1 MPEESISVEEGSE
14 MKTSNGFF
22 RAQTH
27 EKTTDLSLLG
37 KVLYE
42 KRNENMDVE
51 DELSEF
57 RREIEHKF

>member
-1 MPEESISVEEGSE
+1 